1 MSSIGVSLDVV
12 HRLSKRRAETDKH
25 DGGQY
30 RMKRLRMKLLAAL
43 LFCAAA
49 SGAQAAM
56 GDATAVS
63 GGVGDEDRDA
73 LMQAYDQYNLHL
85 AFAEKTGDYVADV
98 GVKVR
103 DSRGREMWSGNAD
116 GPLLFMK
123 LPPGRYEVIADFDG
137 KEQRRSV
144 QVGPRGGRLVTL
156 LW

>member
-1 MSSIGVSLDVV
+1 
-12 HRLSKRRAETDKH
+12 
-25 DGGQY
+25 
-30 RMKRLRMKLLAAL
+30 MKTILAILFCTATASALAAI
-43 LFCAAA
+43 
-49 SGAQAAM
+49 
-56 GDATAVS
+56 GDAPVVS

-85 AFAEKTGDYVADV
+85 AFAEKSGDYVADV

-123 LPPGRYEVIADFDG
+123 LPPGRYEVVADFDG
-137 KEQRRSV
+137 KEQRKSV

>member
-1 MSSIGVSLDVV
+1 M
-12 HRLSKRRAETDKH
+12 RL
-25 DGGQY
+25 
-30 RMKRLRMKLLAAL
+30 LLGFLLCVAANSVP
-43 LFCAAA
+43 AAI
-49 SGAQAAM
+49 
-56 GDATAVS
+56 GDAPAVS

-85 AFAEKTGDYVADV
+85 AFAEKSGDYVADV

-103 DSRGREMWSGNAD
+103 DARGREMWSGNAD

-123 LPPGRYEVIADFDG
+123 LPPGRYEVVADFDG
-137 KEQRRSV
+137 RQQRRSV

>member
-1 MSSIGVSLDVV
+1 
-12 HRLSKRRAETDKH
+12 
-25 DGGQY
+25 
-30 RMKRLRMKLLAAL
+30 MKTFVAF
-43 LFCAAA
+43 LFCAATGSA
-49 SGAQAAM
+49 LAAM
-56 GDATAVS
+56 GDAPVVS

-73 LMQAYDQYNLHL
+73 LMQAYGQYNLHL
-85 AFAEKTGDYVADV
+85 AFAEKSGDYVADV

-103 DSRGREMWSGNAD
+103 DSRGREMWSGTAD

-123 LPPGRYEVIADFDG
+123 LPPGRYEVVADFDG

>member
-1 MSSIGVSLDVV
+1 LV
-12 HRLSKRRAETDKH
+12 
-25 DGGQY
+25 
-30 RMKRLRMKLLAAL
+30 AL

-103 DSRGREMWSGNAD
+103 DARGREMWSGNAD

-123 LPPGRYEVIADFDG
+123 LPPGRYEVVAAFDG